1 MAGEAVEAPATVL
14 PSAACA
20 ERVNPQ
26 SERTPRTVVTIAAR
40 VARDAVFNGR
50 ALDGRGLG
58 PATAVSSTG
67 AYLDTSMGG
76 WYQPAQ
82 VLNNKNCK
90 RTRLITW
97 GGIVI
102 LCSLLGCTPPG
113 PKALL
118 EGRRLLEQGKAEE
131 AIPRLLQATDLMITN
146 ALAWSSLGVAYHQ
159 SGRHEQA
166 FKAYQTAL
174 KLDYTMSALRFNL
187 GCLYLDMNNVGAAV
201 DELRTFTLLQPNSVE
216 GWLKL
221 GTAQY
226 RARRLDDAEKS
237 FKHVL
242 GLQARQPEAWN
253 GQGLV
258 QFQRRR
264 WTEAIAAFTSA
275 LASDTNYAPALLN
288 AAVVQH
294 QYLNNRSLALQHYR
308 RYVELI
314 PDAGDEVRGTIAQL
328 ERELNVAPV
337 PPAGTAQRPNSI
349 AANSTGASSNNA
361 ATRNAPSN
369 PPAPASGILTELK
382 PKPANPAPVTSSG
395 SGGPM
400 TPVSPGTASARPSRP
415 LELVPIP
422 SAATASGAGSGR
434 PTNVPRVVESAKPAP
449 VPAAPSGTG
458 VGVGVGTLARP
469 GTVAATDLEVG
480 HVRNG
485 LVVKPPGPEPG
496 ATGSGA
502 ATAADAA
509 PSAENTPPPLKRGF
523 FARLNPFG
531 RGRASNEVDSASG
544 GQSTTN
550 RDLLRPEG
558 LPELAPVVTRYVY
571 VSPKR
576 PADGNREAALAEF
589 KKGVKAQKAG
599 DRAAAAASYQTAFR
613 ADPGF
618 FDAYYNLGLL
628 ALDSG
633 DARLSLWAYEFALAI
648 QPDSADARYNLS
660 LALKAGGYPLDAADQ
675 LQILLQ
681 QNSGDARAHLSLA
694 NLFAQQLKQP
704 RRARE
709 HYLRVLE
716 LNPKH
721 PDAATIRYWL
731 AANP

>member
-1 MAGEAVEAPATVL
+1 
-14 PSAACA
+14 
-20 ERVNPQ
+20 
-26 SERTPRTVVTIAAR
+26 
-40 VARDAVFNGR
+40 
-50 ALDGRGLG
+50 
-58 PATAVSSTG
+58 
-67 AYLDTSMGG
+67 MGG

-97 GGIVI
+97 GGIAI
-102 LCSLLGCTPPG
+102 LCSLVGCTPPG

-201 DELRTFTLLQPNSVE
+201 DELRTFTVLQPNSVE

-242 GLQARQPEAWN
+242 GLQSRQPEAWN

-258 QFQRRR
+258 QVQRRR
-264 WTEAIAAFTSA
+264 WSEAIAAFNSA
-275 LASDTNYAPALLN
+275 LTSDTNYAPALLN

-294 QYLNNRSLALQHYR
+294 QYLNNRLLALQHYR

-314 PDAGDEVRGTIAQL
+314 PDGGDDVRGTIAQL

-337 PPAGTAQRPNSI
+337 STATTGTAPRPSPGAASPAG
-349 AANSTGASSNNA
+349 A
-361 ATRNAPSN
+361 ATNTPGATTAAMRLAPSN
-369 PPAPASGILTELK
+369 PPSPGNGILTELK
-382 PKPANPAPVTSSG
+382 PRPVSPTPVTSS
-395 SGGPM
+395 SGGAPLASGS
-400 TPVSPGTASARPSRP
+400 PVTTVPARRP
-415 LELVPIP
+415 LDLVPIP
-422 SAATASGAGSGR
+422 PANVPPAVNSGPGQAR
-434 PTNVPRVVESAKPAP
+434 PTNVPRVVETVTP
-449 VPAAPSGTG
+449 VPVPGPASGARTPA
-458 VGVGVGTLARP
+458 GTARA
-469 GTVAATDLEVG
+469 AATTELEAG
-480 HVRNG
+480 QVRDG
-485 LVVKPPGPEPG
+485 LVVKPPGPETGG
-496 ATGSGA
+496 ALGSGEKFV
-502 ATAADAA
+502 DRESR
-509 PSAENTPPPLKRGF
+509 SAESTPPPLKRGF

-531 RGRASNEVDSASG
+531 RGRGSNEMETGASG
-544 GQSTTN
+544 PGQALTN
-550 RDLLRPEG
+550 RDLARPEG

-576 PADGNREAALAEF
+576 PADGNRETGLAEF

-599 DRAAAAASYQTAFR
+599 DRAAASASYQAAFR

-681 QNSGDARAHLSLA
+681 QNSNDSRAHLSLA

-709 HYLRVLE
+709 HYLRVLD